1 MMKNLLIV
9 DDDRVIL
16 NLLAD
21 GLRDFGYR
29 VATAVSAGDALG
41 LVQAEDFDL
50 AILDLRMPEV
60 SGMELAR
67 TLRANGGPPFVFL
80 SAFGDGPAAQEAAIA
95 GAMGYLVK
103 PVDIPQLPPMIE
115 ASLARAQEIM
125 GLRKAATNLEK
136 ALSVEQKTRIAVGI
150 LMVKKGLDRQEAF
163 EYLRAR
169 ARAQRRKLGDLSEE
183 MIGAIENVNSN
194 FRDA

>member
-1 MMKNLLIV
+1 
-9 DDDRVIL
+9 
-16 NLLAD
+16 
-21 GLRDFGYR
+21 
-29 VATAVSAGDALG
+29 
-41 LVQAEDFDL
+41 
-50 AILDLRMPEV
+50 
-60 SGMELAR
+60 
-67 TLRANGGPPFVFL
+67 
-80 SAFGDGPAAQEAAIA
+80 
-95 GAMGYLVK
+95 
-103 PVDIPQLPPMIE
+103 MIE

-136 ALSVEQKTRIAVGI
+136 ALSVEQKTRVAVGI

-183 MIGAIENVNSN
+183 MIGAIENVNSS